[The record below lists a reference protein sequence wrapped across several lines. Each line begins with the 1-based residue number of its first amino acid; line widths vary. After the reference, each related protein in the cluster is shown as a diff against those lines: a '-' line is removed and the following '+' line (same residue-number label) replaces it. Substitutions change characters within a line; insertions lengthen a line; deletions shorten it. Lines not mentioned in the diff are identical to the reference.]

1 MYICNECR
9 ITFYEPFVVKENH
22 GMEGGYCEE
31 KECCPFCG
39 SGDFEEATVCEKCGR
54 DMPQSQNEFHLC
66 KKCEQNADEK
76 WSVIQNFIDLVFDD
90 NERAYI
96 NWKAEGI

>member
-1 MYICNECR
+1 MYICNGCHKTFDSPQMIKEC
-9 ITFYEPFVVKENH
+9 H
-22 GMEGGYCEE
+22 GMEGGYYEE

-39 SGDFEEATVCEKCGR
+39 SGDFEESVICEKCGR
-54 DMPQSQNEFHLC
+54 YMPGSQKKFHLC

-76 WSVIQNFIDLVFDD
+76 WGVIQNFIDLVFDD